1 MALVRIS
8 KLLITEVEGRISH
21 LRAAEVDATPAP
33 SFEVQSFIGD
43 GVEPLATQILW
54 GEHLHLKSQMP
65 TSWVNKASTVAFE
78 TLYRHDDGHNE
89 TTAHVKFA
97 KACVPVPP
105 GTSVGWEAKIVV
117 RVPYSDIEA
126 AAADDL
132 HIHHTVARHV
142 MAVVEREKAERKIRK
157 VWNDRQAQIV
167 QFLLK
172 CKSLNE
178 AIKLWPQVKLY
189 VPSHYIDT
197 VETAVVRLPVVVRK
211 EKVTEGLDSDGLTAA
226 AIAARLAGVI

>member
-8 KLLITEVEGRISH
+8 RQLITEVEGRINH
-21 LRAAEVDATPAP
+21 LRVAEVNATPAP
-33 SFEVQSFIGD
+33 SCEVRSFIGD
-43 GVEPLATQILW
+43 GAEHLAAQILW

-65 TSWVNKASTVAFE
+65 ASWVNKAQTAAFE

-89 TTAHVKFA
+89 TTAQVKFTGVGVA
-97 KACVPVPP
+97 VPP
-105 GTSVGWEAKIVV
+105 GTSVGWEGKIVV
-117 RVPYSDIEA
+117 RVPYSTIEE

-132 HIHHTVARHV
+132 HVHHIVARHV
-142 MAVVEREKAERKIRK
+142 MAVVEREKSGRKIGK

-167 QFLLK
+167 QFLNK

-189 VPSHYIDT
+189 VPRNYIDT
-197 VETAVVRLPVVVRK
+197 VETAVVRSPAVVRK